1 MLKFLNYKI
10 ISWIKLANNHRFTVG
25 LAALILVLLIGGFF
39 IFQNYQKSRPLLSD
53 IILNFDPEGPFAT
66 LIPRRD
72 GNALVLNIK
81 RVAAYDSFSYQLTY
95 ADKNGIDR
103 GAGSLDTWIE
113 LKDKGEYEQ
122 ELLLGTC
129 SQGFTEGKEHCVFDE
144 GVENGT
150 LTLRIRKGL
159 QPYRMLSQWHLQ
171 KPDLALGNL
180 TSGDNHFSY
189 KLANAKREDLSL
201 IGFSVVNDLTGAPKL
216 PGDKQ
221 ILGKVYSLTSPIV
234 RDLAEGSISLELSEN
249 PAAGAKLARYTDRA
263 NSWEE
268 LETKIT
274 GSKLEASASGS
285 GIFTVLINKQ

>member
-1 MLKFLNYKI
+1 MIYKI
-10 ISWIKLANNHRFTVG
+10 IFWFKSTNNHRITAG
-25 LAALILVLLIGGFF
+25 LALALLILLIGGFF
-39 IFQNYQKSRPLLSD
+39 VFKNFIFMERPLLAD
-53 IILNFDPEGPFAT
+53 IQLNFDPEGSYAT
-66 LIPRRD
+66 LTPRRD
-72 GNALVLNIK
+72 GNALILNLK
-81 RVAAYDSFSYQLTY
+81 RTAAYDSFAYQLTY
-95 ADKNGIDR
+95 TDKNGIDR
-103 GAGSLDTWIE
+103 GAGSLDTWID
-113 LKDKGEYEQ
+113 LKKKGDFEQ

-159 QPYRMLSQWHLQ
+159 QPYRMLSQWHLR
-171 KPDLALGNL
+171 KSDLALGNL

-263 NSWEE
+263 NSWVE
-268 LETKIT
+268 
-274 GSKLEASASGS
+274 
-285 GIFTVLINKQ
+285 VV